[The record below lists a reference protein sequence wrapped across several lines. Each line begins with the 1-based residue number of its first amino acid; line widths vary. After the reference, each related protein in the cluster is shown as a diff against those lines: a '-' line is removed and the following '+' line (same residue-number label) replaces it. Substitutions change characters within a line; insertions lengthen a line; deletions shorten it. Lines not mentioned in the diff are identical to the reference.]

1 MNWQE
6 GYYCNTRNSLQNHQE
21 ENFKMPTIAEKI
33 LSEKAGKEEKV
44 EAGEILECE
53 VDYIMVNDI
62 TGVPAFEVFEELKLD
77 EPMRKEL
84 MVVIQDHYVP
94 NKDVDSAEQ
103 AKALRDYAQRYGIAN
118 YYEIGKD
125 GSGICHQVMIEEG
138 FAAPGRLIIGA
149 DSHTCSYGALG
160 AFSTGIG
167 STEAAAALATG
178 RLWFK
183 VPATQKF
190 VLDGELKRYV
200 MGKDI
205 ILHII
210 GDIGV
215 SGSLYKSQE
224 FYGTTIRNLCLSDRL
239 TISNMAVEAGAKAGI
254 IPPDEKVFEL
264 LRGRVRGDYKAVY
277 ADGNESEYEEVFEYN
292 ASEIVPTV
300 AKPFSPENTVPASE
314 LDVPIDQAYLGSC
327 TNGRI
332 EDLRIAAELL
342 KGKKIS
348 REVRMIVIPASKRV
362 FEHALE
368 EGLIKIFLEANTFVC
383 GPTCG
388 ACLGGHMGVLA
399 SGERCISTTNRNFI
413 GRMGHKDSEVYL
425 ANPAV
430 VAASALEGRIID
442 PTELEL

>member
-1 MNWQE
+1 
-6 GYYCNTRNSLQNHQE
+6 
-21 ENFKMPTIAEKI
+21 MPTIAEKI
-33 LSEKAGKEEKV
+33 LDG
-44 EAGEILECE
+44 EAGEIVERE

-62 TGVPAFEVFEELKLD
+62 TGVPAFEVLD
-77 EPMRKEL
+77 ELAYDIKEEKA
-84 MVVIQDHYVP
+84 VVVQDHYVP

-103 AKALRDYAQRYGIAN
+103 AKALRNYARKYKIAN
-118 YYEIGKD
+118 YYEIGK
-125 GSGICHQVMIEEG
+125 GGICHQVMIEAG
-138 FAAPGRLIIGA
+138 YVAPGRLIIGA

-160 AFSTGIG
+160 AFSTGVG
-167 STEAAAALATG
+167 STEAAAAMATG

-183 VPATQKF
+183 VPETQKF
-190 VLDGELKRYV
+190 VIRGEPKRYV

-224 FYGTTIRNLCLSDRL
+224 FYGTAIESLNLSDRI
-239 TISNMAVEAGAKAGI
+239 TISNMAIEAGAKAGI
-254 IPPDEKVFEL
+254 IPPDDKVFEFL
-264 LRGRVRGDYKAVY
+264 EGRVRGDYKSVY
-277 ADGNESEYEEVFEYN
+277 ADGKESEYEAVYEYD

-300 AKPFSPENTVPASE
+300 AKPFSPANTAPASE

-332 EDLRIAAELL
+332 EDLRVAAAILS
-342 KGKKIS
+342 GKKIS
-348 REVRMIVIPASKRV
+348 PDVRMIVVPASEAV
-362 FEHALE
+362 FVQAIE
-368 EGLIKIFLEANTFVC
+368 EGVIQIFLAADAFVS

-399 SGERCISTTNRNFI
+399 KDERCISTTNRNFI

-430 VAASALEGRIID
+430 VAASAIKGRITD

>member
-1 MNWQE
+1 
-6 GYYCNTRNSLQNHQE
+6 
-21 ENFKMPTIAEKI
+21 MPTIAEKI
-33 LSEKAGKEEKV
+33 LAEKAGKEASV
-44 EAGEILECE
+44 EAGEILECA

-62 TGVPAFEVFEELKLD
+62 TGVPAFEVFEELEREMKR
-77 EPMRKEL
+77 ER
-84 MVVIQDHYVP
+84 VVVVQDHYVP

-103 AKALRDYAQRYGIAN
+103 AKALRDYARNYGLTN
-118 YYEIGKD
+118 YYEVGKE
-125 GSGICHQVMIEEG
+125 GHGICHQVMIEEG

-160 AFSTGIG
+160 TFSTGIG
-167 STEAAAALATG
+167 STEAAAAMATG
-178 RLWFK
+178 KMWFK

-190 VLDGELKRYV
+190 VIRGALKRFV

-210 GDIGV
+210 GDRGV

-224 FYGTTIRNLCLSDRL
+224 FYGAAIETLPLSDRI

-254 IPPDEKVFEL
+254 IPPDDKVFEF
-264 LRGRVRGDYKAVY
+264 LRGRVRGNYTPVY
-277 ADGNESEYEEVFEYN
+277 ADGNESEYEGVFEYD
-292 ASEIVPTV
+292 AEAIVPTV
-300 AKPFSPENTVPASE
+300 AKPFSPANTVPASE
-314 LDVPIDQAYLGSC
+314 LDVSVDQAYLGSC

-332 EDLRIAAELL
+332 EDLRIAAAIV
-342 KGKKIS
+342 KGKKVH
-348 REVRMIVIPASKRV
+348 REVRMIVVPASKRV
-362 FEHALE
+362 FEQALE
-368 EGLIKIFLEANTFVC
+368 EGLITIFLAADAFVC

-413 GRMGHKDSEVYL
+413 GRMGHKDSEIFL

-430 VAASALEGRIID
+430 VAASAIEGRITD
-442 PTELEL
+442 PRELG

>member
-1 MNWQE
+1 MA
-6 GYYCNTRNSLQNHQE
+6 
-21 ENFKMPTIAEKI
+21 TIAEKI
-33 LSEKAGKEEKV
+33 LNG
-44 EAGEILECE
+44 EAGEIVERE

-62 TGVPAFEVFEELKLD
+62 TGVPAFEVLD
-77 EPMRKEL
+77 ELAYDIKNEKA
-84 MVVIQDHYVP
+84 VVVQDHYVP

-103 AKALRDYAQRYGIAN
+103 AKALRNYARKYKIAN
-118 YYEIGKD
+118 YYEIGK
-125 GSGICHQVMIEEG
+125 GGICHQVMIEAG
-138 FAAPGRLIIGA
+138 YVAPGRLIIGA

-160 AFSTGIG
+160 AFSTGVG
-167 STEAAAALATG
+167 STEAAAAMATG

-183 VPATQKF
+183 VPETQRF
-190 VLDGELKRYV
+190 VIRGKPKRYV

-224 FYGTTIRNLCLSDRL
+224 FYGTTIESLNLSDRI
-239 TISNMAVEAGAKAGI
+239 TISNMAIEAGAKAGI
-254 IPPDEKVFEL
+254 IPPDDKVFEFL
-264 LRGRVRGDYKAVY
+264 DGRVRGEYKSVY
-277 ADGNESEYEEVFEYN
+277 ADGKESEYEAVYEYD

-300 AKPFSPENTVPASE
+300 AKPFSPANTAPASE

-332 EDLRIAAELL
+332 EDLRVAAAILN
-342 KGKKIS
+342 GKKIS
-348 REVRMIVIPASKRV
+348 PDVRMIVVPASEAV
-362 FEHALE
+362 LAQAIE
-368 EGLIKIFLEANTFVC
+368 EGVIQIFLAADAFVS

-399 SGERCISTTNRNFI
+399 KDERCISTTNRNFI

-430 VAASALEGRIID
+430 VAASAIKGRITD
-442 PTELEL
+442 PTELAP

>member
-1 MNWQE
+1 
-6 GYYCNTRNSLQNHQE
+6 
-21 ENFKMPTIAEKI
+21 MPTIAEKI
-33 LSEKAGKEEKV
+33 LDG
-44 EAGEILECE
+44 EAGEIVERE

-62 TGVPAFEVFEELKLD
+62 TGVPAFEVLD
-77 EPMRKEL
+77 ELAYDIKKEKA
-84 MVVIQDHYVP
+84 VVVQDHYVP

-103 AKALRDYAQRYGIAN
+103 AKALRNYARKYKIAN
-118 YYEIGKD
+118 YYEIGK
-125 GSGICHQVMIEEG
+125 GGICHQVMIESG
-138 FAAPGRLIIGA
+138 YVAPGRLIIGA

-160 AFSTGIG
+160 AFSTGVG
-167 STEAAAALATG
+167 STEAAAAMATG

-183 VPATQKF
+183 VPETQRF
-190 VLDGELKRYV
+190 VIRGEPKRYV

-224 FYGTTIRNLCLSDRL
+224 FYGTAIESLNLSDRI
-239 TISNMAVEAGAKAGI
+239 TISNMAIEAGAKAGI
-254 IPPDEKVFEL
+254 IPPDDKVFEFL
-264 LRGRVRGDYKAVY
+264 DGRVRGDYKSVY
-277 ADGNESEYEEVFEYN
+277 ADGKESEYEAVLEYD

-300 AKPFSPENTVPASE
+300 AKPFSPANTAPASE

-332 EDLRIAAELL
+332 EDLRVAAAILS
-342 KGKKIS
+342 GKKIS
-348 REVRMIVIPASKRV
+348 PDVRMIVVPASEAV
-362 FEHALE
+362 FEQAIE
-368 EGLIKIFLEANTFVC
+368 EGLIQIFLAADAFVS

-399 SGERCISTTNRNFI
+399 KDERCISTTNRNFI

-430 VAASALEGRIID
+430 VAASAIKGRITD
-442 PTELEL
+442 PTELE